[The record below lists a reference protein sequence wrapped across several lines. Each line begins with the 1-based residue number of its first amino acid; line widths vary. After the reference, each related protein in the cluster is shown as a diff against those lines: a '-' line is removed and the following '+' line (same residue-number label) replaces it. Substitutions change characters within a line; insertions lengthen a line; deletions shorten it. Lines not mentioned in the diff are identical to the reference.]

1 MSTGQ
6 TTLHR
11 PRGAGGP
18 RRVLV
23 ALGALLLTAILMMLL
38 VDRIFFHDTSSP
50 AGTGSGVAA
59 TQARSLPPFT
69 GLDLAGDN
77 NVVVEVGGKQS
88 VVVHADRNLLRRV
101 TTQVRS
107 GRLVI
112 GTTPGNLAAK
122 SPMFVTVSVPSLDA
136 VRLQGAGNIAVTGIH
151 SRALT
156 VTLPGA
162 GNIDVTGTARK
173 LRVTIGGEGTAMLR
187 GLIARDAKAALAGDG
202 TIVLTATHSLT
213 ARLSGS
219 GTVTYAGNPLH
230 VAQRVTGTGTISAG

>member
-1 MSTGQ
+1 MS
-6 TTLHR
+6 LM
-11 PRGAGGP
+11 AF
-18 RRVLV
+18 
-23 ALGALLLTAILMMLL
+23 GALLLTAILMALL

-59 TQARSLPPFT
+59 TQTRSLPPFT

-101 TTQVRS
+101 TTRVRS

-156 VTLPGA
+156 VALPGS
-162 GNIDVTGTARK
+162 GNIDVTGTTTK
-173 LRVTIGGEGTAMLR
+173 LHVTISGEGTAMLR
-187 GLIARDAKAALAGDG
+187 GLIARDAKAALGGDG
-202 TIVLTATHSLT
+202 TIMLTATHSLT

-219 GTVTYAGNPLH
+219 GTVTYGGNPPH
-230 VAQRVTGTGTISAG
+230 VTQRVTGSGTISPG

>member
-1 MSTGQ
+1 M
-6 TTLHR
+6 
-11 PRGAGGP
+11 
-18 RRVLV
+18 LV
-23 ALGALLLTAILMMLL
+23 ALGALVLTAILMALL
-38 VDRIFFHDTSSP
+38 VDRIFFHETSSP

-69 GLDLAGDN
+69 GLDLAGGN

-88 VVVHADRNLLRRV
+88 VAVHADRNLLRRV

-112 GTTPGNLAAK
+112 GTTPGNLNAK

-136 VRLQGAGNIAVTGIH
+136 VRLQGAGNIAVTGLH

-162 GNIDVTGTARK
+162 GNIDVTGTATK
-173 LRVTIGGEGTAMLR
+173 LQATISGAGTAMLR
-187 GLIARDAKAALAGDG
+187 GLIARDAKAVLAGDG
-202 TIVLTATHSLT
+202 TIVLTATHSLA
-213 ARLSGS
+213 ARLSGR
-219 GTVTYAGNPLH
+219 GTVMYGGNPPH
-230 VAQRVTGTGTISAG
+230 VIQSVTGTGTISAG

>member
-1 MSTGQ
+1 M
-6 TTLHR
+6 
-11 PRGAGGP
+11 
-18 RRVLV
+18 
-23 ALGALLLTAILMMLL
+23 ALGALLLTAILVMLL
-38 VDRIFFHDTSSP
+38 VDQIFFHDTSSP

-59 TQARSLPPFT
+59 TQARSLPPFS

-112 GTTPGNLAAK
+112 ATTPGNLAAR

-162 GNIDVTGTARK
+162 GNIDVSGTATK
-173 LRVTIGGEGTAMLR
+173 LAVTIGGAGTAMLR
-187 GLIARDAKAALAGDG
+187 GLVARDAKAALAGDG

-213 ARLSGS
+213 ARLSGR
-219 GTVTYAGNPLH
+219 GTVTYAGNPSH
-230 VAQRVTGTGTISAG
+230 VAQRVTGSGTISAG